1 MTFDAASLAGSVVT
15 ALIVGGCAWVGVRV
29 EVATI
34 KQQLTDVVA
43 ENERRF
49 GRLEKAVGI
58 AEGNGATFV
67 RRGECSLLHAQM
79 NDQFDRIE
87 THIERIDAHL
97 ERLEG
102 KS

>member
-1 MTFDAASLAGSVVT
+1 MTIESLVAPGLS
-15 ALIVGGCAWVGVRV
+15 AIIVGGVSWVAVRV
-29 EVATI
+29 AIATT
-34 KQQLTDVVA
+34 KQQLTDVVT